1 MAPNIID
8 YDQASD
14 ILSMLFSSAPVDE
27 SDEVKPGVILDYDAA
42 GNVVSIVVAVSSLL
56 YSAWRHE
63 VTEDQRTVRQAGFEI
78 LRNLGELQTIADHA
92 HFTVDSLQGNPVTG
106 WGRVLM
112 IRDLSRLMPG
122 PAQNH
127 AGNLFKTWE
136 AEWDGLG
143 KSMASS
149 ERITAAINAC
159 REQTVQ
165 SIVSLD

>member
-1 MAPNIID
+1 MPDRVTVRQQISNNLVAII
-8 YDQASD
+8 
-14 ILSMLFSSAPVDE
+14 SM
-27 SDEVKPGVILDYDAA
+27 I
-42 GNVVSIVVAVSSLL
+42 VAVSSLL

-92 HFTVDSLQGNPVTG
+92 HYTNDPSQGNPVTG

-112 IRDLSRLMPG
+112 IRDLSSLMPG

-127 AGNLFKTWE
+127 AGYLFKTWE
-136 AEWDGLG
+136 AEWAGLG
-143 KSMASS
+143 KNTASS

-159 REQTVQ
+159 LEQTAQ
-165 SIVSLD
+165 SIASLD